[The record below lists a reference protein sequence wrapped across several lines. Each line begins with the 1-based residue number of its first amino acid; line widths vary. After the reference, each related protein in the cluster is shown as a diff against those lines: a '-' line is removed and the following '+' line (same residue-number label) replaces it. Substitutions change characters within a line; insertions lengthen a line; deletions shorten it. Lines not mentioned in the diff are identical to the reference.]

1 MAIRQISLTD
11 FRNLNSTTIDFNP
24 DINVITGKNG
34 SGKTNLLEAIHVI
47 CQAKSFRNNSLKGCI
62 RKSKS
67 GFLLFAR
74 FDDYKAGLSLTG
86 KKVDI
91 KVNGEVVRKR
101 SELVRRTPIKIVNSD
116 SFELLTGSPLVKRM
130 FLDWCLFHV
139 EHSYAENLGRYQHAL
154 KQRNHL
160 LKQRKNTDLINYWD
174 EFLIGPAI
182 EIEKSRLNLTN
193 LINQSV
199 QSKLD
204 QLTDNLDVQI
214 AYQKGW
220 SKEKTFKQALT
231 DSRKRDLQT
240 GFTQVGIHR
249 DNLLITNEGVS
260 AVNFLSRGQQKR
272 LCLALQLEV
281 LLLVKQFNES
291 PTILLVDDL
300 AAELDIEA
308 RKKVLDLVETL
319 NLQLFITNTDWQDG
333 NVLREK
339 DFSRFHVEHGIIRA
353 QRFG

>member
-1 MAIRQISLTD
+1 MSIRQISLTD

-24 DINVITGKNG
+24 DVNVITGNNG
-34 SGKTNLLEAIHVI
+34 SGKTSLLEAIHVI
-47 CQAKSFRNNSLKGCI
+47 CQAKSFRNSSLKGCI
-62 RKSKS
+62 QKGKN

-74 FDDYKAGLSLTG
+74 FDHYKAGFSLTG

-91 KVNGEVVRKR
+91 KVNGEVVHKR

-139 EHSYAENLGRYQHAL
+139 EHHYAENLSLYQHAL
-154 KQRNHL
+154 KQRNQL
-160 LKQRKNTDLINYWD
+160 LKQRKNTELLDYWD
-174 EFLIGPAI
+174 DFLIGPAI
-182 EIEKSRLNLTN
+182 EIEKSRDNLTN
-193 LINQSV
+193 VINQSI

-204 QLTDNLDVQI
+204 HLTDNLDVRI

-220 SKEKTFKQALT
+220 NKEKSFKQALT
-231 DSRKRDLQT
+231 ESRRKDLQT

-249 DNLLITNEGVS
+249 DNILITNEGIS

-281 LLLVKQFNES
+281 LLIVKQFNES

-300 AAELDIEA
+300 SAELDIEA
-308 RKKVLDLVETL
+308 RRKVVDLVEKL
-319 NLQLFITNTDWQDG
+319 NLQLFITNTDWQDN
-333 NVLREK
+333 NVLKEK

-353 QRFG
+353 QRSG